1 MLPLPHQWYQSHCG
15 DPCDINGDKKTFKN
29 KEGSSYG
36 GNFQQLYLPLFSSF
50 GAVDGESYDYWSI
63 QMKTLFIS
71 QDLWELV
78 ENGYDAPEDA
88 TALAT

>member
-1 MLPLPHQWYQSHCG
+1 
-15 DPCDINGDKKTFKN
+15 
-29 KEGSSYG
+29 
-36 GNFQQLYLPLFSSF
+36 
-50 GAVDGESYDYWSI
+50 
-63 QMKTLFIS
+63 MKTLFIS